1 MSLIT
6 YAPGIQNVF
15 GCKPI
20 NGKYIGLA
28 IVVIPIMAR
37 APTPASLPPLAALHC
52 VVTCDVYVTCDGFF
66 FVQIATE
73 ELRKCV
79 VRAYPAAMKQVDAKG
94 GITMQPNPHILS
106 FIAKMTQY

>member
-20 NGKYIGLA
+20 NGKYIGMA

-37 APTPASLPPLAALHC
+37 APTPARLPSLLLC
-52 VVTCDVYVTCDGFF
+52 TV
-66 FVQIATE
+66 
-73 ELRKCV
+73 L
-79 VRAYPAAMKQVDAKG
+79 
-94 GITMQPNPHILS
+94 
-106 FIAKMTQY
+106 